1 MGGVPYLS
9 VVIIPGDE
17 SLLVTVDNSPPF
29 KQFQGCFL
37 QAANISPFVR
47 LTFRDVWRETPPS
60 RRHGL
65 CDGTICRKAI
75 ESIAAFL

>member
-29 KQFQGCFL
+29 KQFQGCFF

-60 RRHGL
+60 RRTVTPPWDDL
-65 CDGTICRKAI
+65 PQ
-75 ESIAAFL
+75 SIAAFL